1 MRLAFTVSR
10 RNTTLLD
17 SVKITFLCLSLTAI
31 LSAQRAN
38 AQELHPFGIS
48 ELESMTDEEGRSV
61 RGHGLLAI
69 QQGFSLVSGT
79 LVDPATGSTLRERAV
94 QYTQVF
100 TNVAG
105 DCCGMSEVDFVF
117 ATTNRD
123 VLIQEDL
130 TIQGETWFMSGSI
143 FSNGYAY
150 AERF

>member
-1 MRLAFTVSR
+1 M
-10 RNTTLLD
+10 LD

-100 TNVAG
+100 TNEAG

>member
-10 RNTTLLD
+10 RDTTVLG
-17 SVKITFLCLSLTAI
+17 SVKITFLCLFLTTI
-31 LSAQRAN
+31 LSTQRAN

-48 ELESMTDEEGRSV
+48 ELELMTDEEGRSV

-94 QYTQVF
+94 QYTQVI
-100 TNVAG
+100 TNEAS
-105 DCCGMSEVDFVF
+105 DCCGTPEVDFVF
-117 ATTNRD
+117 ATTDRD
-123 VLIQEDL
+123 VSIQEDL
-130 TIQGETWFMSGSI
+130 TIQGASWFMNGSI

>member
-1 MRLAFTVSR
+1 M
-10 RNTTLLD
+10 LD

-100 TNVAG
+100 TNEA
-105 DCCGMSEVDFVF
+105 
-117 ATTNRD
+117 TNRD